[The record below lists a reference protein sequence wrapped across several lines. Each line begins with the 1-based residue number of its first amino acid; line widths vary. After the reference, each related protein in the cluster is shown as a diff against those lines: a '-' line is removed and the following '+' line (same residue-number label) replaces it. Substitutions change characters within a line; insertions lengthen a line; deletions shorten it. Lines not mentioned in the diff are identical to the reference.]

1 MPEMRL
7 VRKSRSPAQRDG
19 DVLPAAPLF
28 AMGSSLR
35 VPESVV
41 GCQRKPIER
50 KGADMPVNLMEK
62 QDGKILEVQVSGRLV
77 REDYR
82 QFVPRFEQLLQ
93 THGKLRL
100 LFEMSDF
107 HGWDAEALWDDLK
120 FDVKHFN
127 DIERVAMVGETK
139 WQQWM
144 ASFCRPFTSAKVRY
158 FDKAQL
164 AEAVAWLEG
173 D

>member
-1 MPEMRL
+1 MPVELM
-7 VRKSRSPAQRDG
+7 
-19 DVLPAAPLF
+19 
-28 AMGSSLR
+28 
-35 VPESVV
+35 
-41 GCQRKPIER
+41 ER
-50 KGADMPVNLMEK
+50 K
-62 QDGKILEVQVSGRLV
+62 DGKILETHVSGRLV

-93 THGKLRL
+93 SHGKLRL
-100 LFEMSDF
+100 LFEMSNF

-127 DIERVAMVGETK
+127 DIERVAMVGERK

-144 ASFCRPFTSAKVRY
+144 ATFSKPFTAAAVRY
-158 FDKAQL
+158 FDRTERAQ
-164 AEAVAWLEG
+164 AVAWLEG

>member
-1 MPEMRL
+1 
-7 VRKSRSPAQRDG
+7 
-19 DVLPAAPLF
+19 
-28 AMGSSLR
+28 
-35 VPESVV
+35 
-41 GCQRKPIER
+41 
-50 KGADMPVNLMEK
+50 MPVNVMEK
-62 QDGKILEVQVSGRLV
+62 QGGKILEVRVSGRLV

-120 FDVKHFN
+120 FDFKHFN

-144 ASFCRPFTSAKVRY
+144 AAFCRPFTSAKVRY

-164 AEAVAWLEG
+164 SEAVAWLEG
-173 D
+173 N